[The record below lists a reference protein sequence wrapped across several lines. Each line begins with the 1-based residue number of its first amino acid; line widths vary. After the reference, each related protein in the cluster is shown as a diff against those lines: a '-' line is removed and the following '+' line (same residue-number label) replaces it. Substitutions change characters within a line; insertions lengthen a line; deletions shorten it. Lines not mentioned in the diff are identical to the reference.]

1 MYNRNT
7 ICPCSIKNNID
18 TNYRRVIILVRDII
32 SKIMYTNSQI
42 YPYIISV
49 GKKNVH
55 SRHAHSTRTSYACQS
70 AGSGSSLSRTALL
83 IAVVDLNGG
92 QYKVVLVMSQ
102 FEATN
107 STNSSCFSPK
117 TTTTNMLET
126 NEN

>member
-1 MYNRNT
+1 
-7 ICPCSIKNNID
+7 
-18 TNYRRVIILVRDII
+18 
-32 SKIMYTNSQI
+32 MYTNSQI

-55 SRHAHSTRTSYACQS
+55 SRHAHSTRTSYACQR

-92 QYKVVLVMSQ
+92 QYKVVFVMSQ

-107 STNSSCFSPK
+107 STDSSCFSPK